1 MFLWTL
7 LLLVAFAPFGS
18 STKKQN
24 DITRDLDTTYTHA
37 ETIVNEFVRSLIK
50 DPSGK
55 VLRRRSAEPEPD
67 VEYSISELQTS
78 VGDLQSLSSE
88 PQSSD
93 GDLGPANGDLQ
104 RPDVDSDDSDVEPD
118 PTKCDPNV
126 MAATTPD
133 PDVEKPSNKT
143 LVKKKFTLGAIIRAI
158 IAAVELVVAAI
169 SLINILSTQVL
180 QSLTVSE
187 IVRKFKIKMFLWTL
201 LLLAAVLPFGLPEK
215 ELTKGQQKI
224 IDDLDANYKDAGSK
238 IVKEFMRSLTKDQS
252 PEKKV
257 RKGSKTESDEPEPE
271 ENDAQM
277 SESDLQSTNSDPEPS
292 ENNDKKKQH
301 TPAAPAKPAPAE
313 NKPAESKPAES
324 KPAESKPA
332 ESKPA
337 ERNPAERKSAEPN
350 SNKNKDI
357 VGKFPFLNLF
367 SGFDGFFSLIDNMIN
382 LRKDHRE
389 CCQPKFG

>member
-7 LLLVAFAPFGS
+7 LLIAAFAPCGS

-55 VLRRRSAEPEPD
+55 VLRRRSALPEPEPD

-88 PQSSD
+88 HQSSD
-93 GDLGPANGDLQ
+93 GGPVDGDLQ
-104 RPDVDSDDSDVEPD
+104 RQDVDSDDSDVEPD

-126 MAATTPD
+126 IAATTPD
-133 PDVEKPSNKT
+133 PDEEKTSNKS

-158 IAAVELVVAAI
+158 IAAVELVAAG
-169 SLINILSTQVL
+169 TQVL
-180 QSLTVSE
+180 QSLTISE

-201 LLLAAVLPFGLPEK
+201 LLLAAVLPFGLSEK

-271 ENDAQM
+271 ENDSQM

-292 ENNDKKKQH
+292 ENNDKKKHH
-301 TPAAPAKPAPAE
+301 TPAAPAKPA
-313 NKPAESKPAES
+313 
-324 KPAESKPA
+324 PAESKPA

-337 ERNPAERKSAEPN
+337 ERKPAESKPAERKPAERKSAEPN

-357 VGKFPFLNLF
+357 KTLTKQKSFNGELQKKLEKILDLERKGKISTSVVPEYQLTNF
-367 SGFDGFFSLIDNMIN
+367 
-382 LRKDHRE
+382 
-389 CCQPKFG
+389 